1 MEPPICAVAEPVKGV
16 EKGSPRE
23 AGPGEL
29 HGKTVYF
36 TALCPAWQIFSEKR
50 LFLSVFPPAPPGS
63 PPGRFTRF
71 RFSGG
76 KNGRFVPFFPWRN
89 FWQKSANFGGRLRP
103 IFCDLIIRYIL
114 DQK

>member
-50 LFLSVFPPAPPGS
+50 LFLSVFPTGPAGFPPGPFYPLS
-63 PPGRFTRF
+63 LF
-71 RFSGG
+71 RG
-76 KNGRFVPFFPWRN
+76 
-89 FWQKSANFGGRLRP
+89 QKRP
-103 IFCDLIIRYIL
+103 ICPVFPPAELLAEIGQFWGPSPTDFL
-114 DQK
+114 